1 MKITVRTPMKAAQIQ
16 ELLDGYKANDISLS
30 FLSKS
35 GISME
40 FEAEGSD
47 ADTMVSLV
55 KSLIKDTD
63 FGKVLN
69 FSVTVL

>member
-1 MKITVRTPMKAAQIQ
+1 MKITVRTPMKAIQIQ
-16 ELLDGYKANDISLS
+16 ELLDGYQANGISLR

-35 GISME
+35 GICME

-47 ADTMVSLV
+47 ADTVVSLV